1 VDQQQKRDLRK
12 KKHVV
17 LKGVV
22 MSKMLLNTRRNYIS
36 WFALLGL
43 AQLWI
48 VCLPLVL
55 LVVSIA
61 LSVEARAQSD
71 TIQTNVPALKNVYA
85 NDFTI
90 GCILSYRNI
99 GFPSDPYVSGQSS
112 VVTPNG
118 GYLVK
123 FHMNCM
129 TPGNNMKPQYT
140 VDITSSASAYSA
152 ATSSQAKDSIE
163 THPVVKFNGDIIAQ
177 LNWAKRQGFRFRG
190 HVLVWHSQ
198 TPTELFRS
206 GYKTSGTRLTKDK
219 MIQRTENYIKEVIRL
234 IREGW
239 PGLLSAMDVVNE
251 AVNDNTG
258 TDRTDSEWYI
268 TFGDNSYIMKA
279 FELARKYTVQY
290 GETQMKLYYNDYNED
305 NPDKADGIV
314 RICAPI
320 YRAGYLD
327 GIGMQGH
334 EAINRPTA
342 AQWIATYD
350 KFDTICTEMA
360 ITEYYVDQGTSS
372 PTPASLNAQANQYA
386 MLFKLFVERSYFSG
400 GGKIINLTK
409 DGLNDQYTLFPN
421 TLSSLWDSKNQC
433 KPAFY
438 AVADVGMDYNALDS
452 LISCADTLQQD
463 KYTIVSWSNFA
474 TALALAKSAM
484 AQDYSASISAATALG
499 QAKDGLKAAIDG
511 LVKVESGVE
520 LDSGNQPKAFALMQN
535 YPNPFNP
542 TTDIKYSVPEK
553 GYVSLKVYDLLG
565 VEVATLFDG
574 VRQAGSYVATFDGRG
589 LTSGIYIYR
598 IVLQPTEG
606 GRRDGFTAVKKM
618 MMVR

>member
-1 VDQQQKRDLRK
+1 
-12 KKHVV
+12 
-17 LKGVV
+17 
-22 MSKMLLNTRRNYIS
+22 
-36 WFALLGL
+36 
-43 AQLWI
+43 
-48 VCLPLVL
+48 
-55 LVVSIA
+55 
-61 LSVEARAQSD
+61 VEARAQSD

-279 FELARKYTVQY
+279 FELVRKYTVQY